1 MNKSTPLAQLP
12 NTNSNPMQNQTFV
25 TDQQRQYIN
34 QAQNAI
40 SNSHMPQNT
49 QLSADII
56 NDDDIVVQDILNQIN
71 ASTDNSSQQHN
82 QQSGNEPTPQ
92 QIQQINQ
99 QIMMQQLAAQQQQQN
114 MIASQQQQQNGNN
127 GMFIPPPSQQQ
138 AMLLSQLNSL
148 GGNPYDNI
156 IQNSHPTE
164 FKDYLLLFADD
175 LKLASLVF
183 IVVILVHFVP
193 LDKFLSRYFAID
205 KIPYH
210 EVLLRAIMA
219 ALLIIIIKKLA
230 KI

>member
-12 NTNSNPMQNQTFV
+12 NTNTNTMQNQTFV
-25 TDQQRQYIN
+25 TEQQKQYIS

-71 ASTDNSSQQHN
+71 ASTDNSQQQF
-82 QQSGNEPTPQ
+82 QQGSEPTPQ
-92 QIQQINQ
+92 QIQQMNQ
-99 QIMMQQLAAQQQQQN
+99 QIMMQQMAAQQHQQN
-114 MIASQQQQQNGNN
+114 MMAAQQQQNGN
-127 GMFIPPPSQQQ
+127 GMFIPPQSQQQ
-138 AMLLSQLNSL
+138 AMLLAQLNSMG
-148 GGNPYDNI
+148 GGNPYENI

-183 IVVILVHFVP
+183 IIDILVHFVP

-219 ALLIIIIKKLA
+219 ALFIIIIKKLA

>member
-12 NTNSNPMQNQTFV
+12 NTNTNTMQNQTFV
-25 TDQQRQYIN
+25 TEQQKQYIS

-71 ASTDNSSQQHN
+71 ASTDNSQQQF
-82 QQSGNEPTPQ
+82 QQGSEPTPQ
-92 QIQQINQ
+92 QIQQMNQ
-99 QIMMQQLAAQQQQQN
+99 QIMMQQMAAQQHQQN
-114 MIASQQQQQNGNN
+114 MMAAQQQQNGN
-127 GMFIPPPSQQQ
+127 GMFIPPQSQQQ
-138 AMLLSQLNSL
+138 AMLLAQLNSMG
-148 GGNPYDNI
+148 GGNPYENI

-183 IVVILVHFVP
+183 IIVILVHFVP

-219 ALLIIIIKKLA
+219 ALFIIIIKKLA

>member
-12 NTNSNPMQNQTFV
+12 NTNSNTMQNQTFV

-56 NDDDIVVQDILNQIN
+56 NDDDIVVQDILNQIAS
-71 ASTDNSSQQHN
+71 ASTENSQQHV
-82 QQSGNEPTPQ
+82 QNEPTPQ
-92 QIQQINQ
+92 QIQQMNQ
-99 QIMMQQLAAQQQQQN
+99 QIMMQQLASQQQQN
-114 MIASQQQQQNGNN
+114 MMAQQQQQQQQNGNN
-127 GMFIPPPSQQQ
+127 GMFVPQSQQQ
-138 AMLLSQLNSL
+138 AMLLAQLNSM
-148 GGNPYDNI
+148 GSNPYENI
-156 IQNSHPTE
+156 IQNPHPTE

-175 LKLASLVF
+175 LKLAALVF
-183 IVVILVHFVP
+183 IVVILVHFIP

>member
-12 NTNSNPMQNQTFV
+12 NTNTNTMQNQTFV
-25 TDQQRQYIN
+25 TEQQRQYIS

-56 NDDDIVVQDILNQIN
+56 NDDDVVVQDILNQIN
-71 ASTDNSSQQHN
+71 ASTDNSQQQVH
-82 QQSGNEPTPQ
+82 QSGNEPTPQ
-92 QIQQINQ
+92 QIQQMNQ
-99 QIMMQQLAAQQQQQN
+99 QIMMQQMAAQQQHQQN
-114 MIASQQQQQNGNN
+114 MMAAQQQNGN
-127 GMFIPPPSQQQ
+127 GMFIPQQSQQQ
-138 AMLLSQLNSL
+138 AMLLAQLNSMG
-148 GGNPYDNI
+148 GGNPYENI

-219 ALLIIIIKKLA
+219 ALFIIIIKKLA

>member
-12 NTNSNPMQNQTFV
+12 NTNTMQNQTFV

-49 QLSADII
+49 QISADII

-71 ASTDNSSQQHN
+71 ANTDNSQQ
-82 QQSGNEPTPQ
+82 QQQNEPTPQ
-92 QIQQINQ
+92 QIQQMNQ
-99 QIMMQQLAAQQQQQN
+99 QMMMQQLATQQQQN
-114 MIASQQQQQNGNN
+114 MIASQQQQSGNN
-127 GMFIPPPSQQQ
+127 GMFIPQSQQQ
-138 AMLLSQLNSL
+138 AMLLAQLNSM
-148 GGNPYDNI
+148 GGSNPYENI

-164 FKDYLLLFADD
+164 FKDYLVLFADD

-183 IVVILVHFVP
+183 IVVILVHFIPV
-193 LDKFLSRYFAID
+193 DKFLSRYFAID

-210 EVLLRAIMA
+210 EVLLRAIMS
-219 ALLIIIIKKLA
+219 ALLIIIIKKLS
-230 KI
+230 KL